1 MTTRWTGALAAA
13 AAVLQG
19 HAAPLP
25 AQDAAAVAGEWHGAA
40 EVRVDAGPPLS
51 VRLRVEADGGR
62 LRAFL
67 TLPES
72 RQVALALPSPY
83 SDSAAVTWRD
93 GVLRLELTPDIGFGF
108 IGRLGIPREQE
119 RIVLEVRPRGDQL
132 AGRLTVTTLTA
143 PVTLRRGRPAV
154 AYREERVRYEN
165 RVDGLVLGAS
175 LLLPAG
181 RGPHPVAVFVTGSDP
196 DTRDA
201 WRYEAEALLARGVGA
216 LLYDKRG
223 VGESAGASHDL
234 ASWENLS
241 TDVEAGIAWL
251 LTRPDVVDTARIG
264 LVGQSQGTWMLA
276 KVGARNPHVRFLAN
290 LSGSGMS
297 AAEQETYRTGALM
310 RADGFAE
317 EEIERARAFQRQ
329 KFAVARTGLGWAALD
344 SAMQRLRADS
354 VRWFPGYGTGAATRS
369 LAVLRLFG
377 VLQFD
382 YDPVPDL
389 ERIRV
394 PTLVIMGGDDLVFP
408 PDEVVARMRRAAE
421 RAGNPDFTAVVIPG
435 ASHGLMSVQTAGG
448 RPFRRAV
455 DDRFV
460 RTLADW
466 VAARVRPAAARE

>member
-1 MTTRWTGALAAA
+1 MIVAAA
-13 AAVLQG
+13 AILPGLAG
-19 HAAPLP
+19 PLP
-25 AQDAAAVAGEWHGAA
+25 AQGAAALTGEWYGAA
-40 EVRVDAGPPLS
+40 EARMDSGPPLTL
-51 VRLRVEADGGR
+51 RLRVETAGDSV
-62 LRAFL
+62 RAFL

-72 RQVALALPSPY
+72 RQVALELPSPY
-83 SDSAAVTWRD
+83 SDSAAVTWRG
-93 GVLRLELTPDIGFGF
+93 GVLRLEFTPDIGFGF

-119 RIVLEVRPRGDQL
+119 RIVLEVRPRGAELAGQL
-132 AGRLTVTTLTA
+132 AITTLTT

-165 RVDGLVLGAS
+165 RADGLTLGAS
-175 LLLPAG
+175 LLLPPG
-181 RGPHPVAVFVTGSDP
+181 RGPHPVVIFVTGSDP

-201 WRYEAEALLARGVGA
+201 WRYEAEALLARGVA
-216 LLYDKRG
+216 SLLYDKRG

-276 KVGARNPHVRFLAN
+276 MVGARNPRVKFLVN
-290 LSGSGMS
+290 ISGSGMS

-310 RADGFAE
+310 RADGFSDD
-317 EEIERARAFQRQ
+317 EIARARAFQRQ

-369 LAVLRLFG
+369 LAGLRLFG

-382 YDPVPDL
+382 YDPGPDL
-389 ERIRV
+389 ERITV
-394 PTLVIMGGDDLVFP
+394 PTLVIMGADDLVFP
-408 PDEVVARMRRAAE
+408 PEEVIERMRRAAE
-421 RAGNPDFTAVVIPG
+421 RAGNRDFSAVVIPR
-435 ASHGLMSVQTAGG
+435 ASHGLRSVQRVDG

-455 DDRFV
+455 SDLFV
-460 RTLADW
+460 RTLTDW
-466 VAARVRPAAARE
+466 IAAHVRTRT

>member
-1 MTTRWTGALAAA
+1 MTTRRHAVLAAA
-13 AAVLQG
+13 AALLLG
-19 HAAPLP
+19 GAWPLP
-25 AQDAAAVAGEWHGAA
+25 AQNVDSIAGEWYGAA
-40 EVRVDAGPPLS
+40 EAQVDSGPPLT
-51 VRLRVEADGGR
+51 VRLRVEAAGDGV
-62 LRAFL
+62 RAFL

-72 RQVALALPSPY
+72 RQIALELPSPY

-93 GVLRLELTPDIGFGF
+93 GVLRLEFTPDIGFGF

-119 RIVLEVRPRGDQL
+119 RIVLEVRPRGGEL
-132 AGRLTVTTLTA
+132 VGRLTVTTLTA

-165 RVDGLVLGAS
+165 RADGLTLGAS
-175 LLLPAG
+175 LLLPPG
-181 RGPHPVAVFVTGSDP
+181 RGPHPVVVFVTGSDP

-201 WRYEAEALLARGVGA
+201 WRWEAEALLARGVA
-216 LLYDKRG
+216 SLLYDKRG

-241 TDVEAGIAWL
+241 SDVEAGIAWL

-276 KVGARNPHVRFLAN
+276 KVGARNPRVKFLVN
-290 LSGSGMS
+290 ISGSGMS

-310 RADGFAE
+310 RADGFSDD
-317 EEIERARAFQRQ
+317 EIQRARSFQRQ

-369 LAVLRLFG
+369 LANLRLYG

-382 YDPVPDL
+382 YDPTPDL
-389 ERIRV
+389 ERITV

-421 RAGNPDFTAVVIPG
+421 RAGNRDFSAVVIPG

-455 DDRFV
+455 SERFV

-466 VAARVRPAAARE
+466 IAAHVDTGS